1 MHVYFGEKEQRNA
14 FCLLL
19 HVTRAASSEPLRS
32 AAAEGAQTP
41 PDPERKRGGG
51 CSQPRAL
58 RVLYLRQE
66 TTEKVMVRKY
76 VMEKSGITLLVFPSN
91 SSCLDNEVK
100 YVTWCENSARS
111 EDAFLPRSPLG
122 PAPPQPQ
129 PPAPALPRRP

>member
-1 MHVYFGEKEQRNA
+1 MSRGQRLQNHFAQQQPKEPKPHR
-14 FCLLL
+14 
-19 HVTRAASSEPLRS
+19 TRSGS
-32 AAAEGAQTP
+32 AEGLTA
-41 PDPERKRGGG
+41 
-51 CSQPRAL
+51 RAL

-100 YVTWCENSARS
+100 YVTWCENRARS

>member
-1 MHVYFGEKEQRNA
+1 MHFACYYMSRGQRLQNHFAQQQPKEPKPRR
-14 FCLLL
+14 
-19 HVTRAASSEPLRS
+19 TRSGS
-32 AAAEGAQTP
+32 AEGLTA
-41 PDPERKRGGG
+41 
-51 CSQPRAL
+51 RAL

-111 EDAFLPRSPLG
+111 EDAFLPRSPFG